1 MIYSFDEIP
10 IKISI
15 GSFKNKEWQTDS
27 TTYVYLSMYVYA
39 CGYARVYIHIRI
51 YVQLGGSKR
60 RRTVNTILKKKNKV
74 GKLTLNDFKTYNKA
88 TLIKTESS

>member
-1 MIYSFDEIP
+1 M
-10 IKISI
+10 
-15 GSFKNKEWQTDS
+15 
-27 TTYVYLSMYVYA
+27 YVYISMYVYA
-39 CGYARVYIHIRI
+39 CGYARVYIHIWI

-60 RRTVNTILKKKNKV
+60 RRTVKTILKKKNKV